1 MKKFLFF
8 WLLGATLFLSLPV
21 VAQDELT
28 DLINQ
33 GVDLNDAG
41 KYPEALKKYEQ
52 ALLIDKKSSRAY
64 YEIGYTYQ
72 AMKQYDNAIKAYD
85 KVIKMGEKDE
95 TLLLTYMNKASILD
109 DAGKP
114 KEAVKLYK
122 KGIEIYPDHYLLHF
136 NLGITYTRLQEYDL
150 AETALDN
157 AILLNTAH
165 ASSHRLLGYLQT
177 GKGNRVQGLLA
188 LYFFL
193 LIEPK
198 TERGIE
204 VYNEVM
210 EQLQKGATID
220 KKPDGSVTIN
230 INPAYSE
237 SSDTTF
243 GNTEMVLSMSV
254 LAWETINTNE
264 QIAKLKGT
272 TDEQFFVDVTNT
284 FFGNLMELQ
293 AKSPKQGIYWDLY
306 VTFFAKLQKAGH
318 TEAFCY
324 HISQSKGA
332 VVDKWMKE
340 NGEKIDAFYTWLQSQ

>member
-95 TLLLTYMNKASILD
+95 TMLLSYMNKASILD

-114 KEAVKLYK
+114 KEAIKLYK
-122 KGIEIYPDHYLLHF
+122 KGIEIYPNHYLLHF
-136 NLGITYTRLQEYDL
+136 NLGITSFRLNKPDE
-150 AETALDN
+150 AITAFEN
-157 AILLNTAH
+157 AILLNPGH
-165 ASSHRLLGYLQT
+165 ASSHFALGNLQLLS
-177 GKGNRVQGLLA
+177 GKRPQSILGQ
-188 LYFFL
+188 YFAL

-198 TERGIE
+198 TERATE
-204 VYNEVM
+204 TYNHLI
-210 EQLQKGATID
+210 EQLQKGV
-220 KKPDGSVTIN
+220 KSVDSQSGNKIN
-230 INPAYSE
+230 INLSP
-237 SSDTTF
+237 SSV
-243 GNTEMVLSMSV
+243 NTEDTAFVVAEIMLSMS
-254 LAWETINTNE
+254 AAMRYI
-264 QIAKLKGT
+264 
-272 TDEQFFVDVTNT
+272 DENKNKSDEEFFVEQTDT
-284 FFGNLMELQ
+284 FFKVLGDSQEEY
-293 AKSPKQGIYWDLY
+293 PKQGIYWELY
-306 VTFFAKLQKAGH
+306 ANFFGKLQKAGH